1 MSTYPPRRCG
11 IASYT
16 AALAA
21 AAGDSE
27 IAALI
32 TPERGT
38 PYPLEVHHRIRQDEP
53 GDYRR
58 TASELARCV
67 EVVAVQHDFSIWGP
81 DDGAAVLEVVDAVG
95 RPIVTT
101 LHDVRPAPSDR
112 RQAIL
117 RELVERSAATV
128 VLSRHAADLLRRT
141 TGVDARRIEIIPHG
155 VPDLPAVAADG
166 IKPGLGVAGHDV
178 ILGFGLLRPEKGCEL
193 VIDALP
199 AIIASHPTALY
210 VIVGPT
216 HPDLLAR
223 DGEAYR
229 ESLTERA
236 QRLGVAGHVRFVD
249 RFVGRVEMIRWLQ
262 AADVFV
268 TPYTDLDHGVS
279 GSLAYAM
286 SAGRAIVSTPF
297 ADAQA
302 LLADGRGVIVE
313 PGSPSGLADAIDA
326 LLSDDPARAA
336 MGARAHRHARPA
348 TWSAVGLRYREL
360 FDRVADGAPA
370 TDTPSVNGR
379 PRPFPVRSRASRAM
393 GA

>member
-32 TPERGT
+32 TPARGT

-53 GDYRR
+53 DDYRR

-67 EVVAVQHDFSIWGP
+67 EVVAVQHGFSIWGP
-81 DDGAAVLEVVDAVG
+81 DDGAAVLELVDAVE
-95 RPIVTT
+95 RPIVAT
-101 LHDVRPAPSDR
+101 LHDVRPAPTDR
-112 RQAIL
+112 QGAIL
-117 RELVERSAATV
+117 RELVERAAATV
-128 VLSRHAADLLRRT
+128 VLSRHAADLLQHT
-141 TGVDARRIEIIPHG
+141 TGVDTRRLEIIPHG

-166 IKPGLGVAGHDV
+166 IKSGLGIGGHDV
-178 ILGFGLLRPEKGCEL
+178 ILGFGLLRPSKGYEL

-199 AIIASHPTALY
+199 AIVAKHPTALF
-210 VIVGPT
+210 VVVGPT
-216 HPDLLAR
+216 HEDLASQ

-229 ESLTERA
+229 GSLVARA
-236 QRLGVAGHVRFVD
+236 GRLGVAGHVRFVD
-249 RFVGRVEMIRWLQ
+249 RFVGRVEMIRWMQ

-268 TPYTDLDHGVS
+268 TPYADLDHGVS
-279 GSLAYAM
+279 SSLASAM

-297 ADAQA
+297 ADARSM
-302 LLADGRGVIVE
+302 LADDRGVLVE
-313 PGSPSGLADAIDA
+313 PDSPPQLAAAIDA
-326 LLSDDPARAA
+326 LLADDVARAA
-336 MGARAHRHARPA
+336 MGARAHRHLRSA
-348 TWSAVGLRYREL
+348 TWSAVGSRYRQL
-360 FDRVADGAPA
+360 FDRVADTSPAPQAPSA
-370 TDTPSVNGR
+370 TGR
-379 PRPFPVRSRASRAM
+379 PRPFPVRPTASRAL